1 VTKNESL
8 HPRRTTRR
16 GCCFSIVIP
25 NLIGNPDLDS
35 RFREND
41 KDINVRHRMSN
52 IQNLTQSP
60 IKYKIKAM
68 PKKINKNQPVTYLE
82 LEKLLTQQTT
92 VILGAVDERIIKLEI
107 KIDKKIEKMEERIN
121 KKFDRLT
128 TTLDRFLKRM
138 TDMEDEFRIMK
149 GDINRMKKIISEKL
163 SVDIL

>member
-1 VTKNESL
+1 
-8 HPRRTTRR
+8 
-16 GCCFSIVIP
+16 
-25 NLIGNPDLDS
+25 
-35 RFREND
+35 
-41 KDINVRHRMSN
+41 
-52 IQNLTQSP
+52 
-60 IKYKIKAM
+60 M